1 MTGIFAVGDKTPK
14 PIITR
19 LNQEILRFLDK
30 PEIKEQFLKSGVE
43 MVGSSPEQFA
53 EAIKSDI
60 IKMGKL
66 IKDIGLRIE

>member
-1 MTGIFAVGDKTPK
+1 
-14 PIITR
+14 
-19 LNQEILRFLDK
+19 
-30 PEIKEQFLKSGVE
+30 

-66 IKDIGLRIE
+66 IKDIGLRID